1 MPTSDAF
8 IVGED
13 WISESYFT
21 SDAAKQSYL
30 ARVIE
35 RRKDWDARKSEL
47 GESPLSRFSAARGEI
62 ASLIVSATDES
73 TDADSRTDA
82 AQVLTELLH
91 RTFGYHDRGRAQRR
105 VGPITWVRSTDV
117 ETEVVALINA
127 APADSL
133 EDLLSKETGLLSE
146 TWLDEDGKEIAS
158 VVPRA
163 LSSIFA
169 DADAPAFAVVFA
181 ARWLLVAERTRWAEG
196 RYLAI
201 DLQLVADRN
210 ETKRGGEIDSALSS
224 AHADSFIPEADGS
237 VWWSLTLEDSIKHTV
252 GVSQDLREG
261 IRLSIEDIANE
272 VVRRR
277 ASKGLDPLPDDQAQP
292 LAVQSLRFLYR
303 ILFLLFAE
311 ASPELEVLPTN
322 AADYDKGYSLDRL
335 RELVQVKIESP
346 RAKNGTHFYDSLSVL
361 FRLVDSGHTPPESET
376 EHDALTFNALRA
388 DLFSPK
394 ATAHIDGVS
403 LGNEALQR
411 VLDRLLLS
419 KKQNNKQRGF
429 ISYAELGINQLG
441 AVYEGLMSYTG
452 FFASEPL
459 YEVAPNGDPSK
470 GSWVVPVARVDADA
484 ENGERWIEPHFVKRD
499 DEITGAKTPV
509 KHDRGE
515 FVFRLA
521 GRERQQS
528 ASYYTPEV
536 LTRFTVSQ
544 ALEELLD
551 QNGEKTSAEKI
562 LAMTVCEP
570 ALGSGAFAIEAVRQL
585 AEAYLTRRQE
595 ELGERVDPEEY
606 TRELQ
611 RVKAYIALHQV
622 YGVDLNGT
630 AVELAEI
637 TLWLDTM
644 APGLDAPW
652 FGLHL
657 RRGNS
662 LIGARRAVYA
672 PAQVADKTWL
682 KAVPMDVALNAM
694 NGIGVGIH
702 HFLLPAEGW
711 GATAEAKE
719 GKELAPNAVAAL
731 KSWRRS
737 VIGKPTKKHIEELAS
752 LSRRVEALWGLSRR
766 RLEIANLE
774 VRRAIP
780 VWGRDV
786 EAAGSVTREQI
797 ELSLA
802 DEDGAYRR
810 LRRVM
815 DAWNAL
821 WFWPLTD
828 AASGGANPPT
838 LQEWI
843 DACRMILGRSVEA
856 KPAAAR
862 HGQESLGVGQSWTEL
877 GTEEEIDLGYA
888 GAAPVAEVLAQHPWL
903 EVCERVAKQ
912 QGFFHWE
919 LDFAPVFADGG
930 FDLQVGNPPWVR
942 PRSDVDALLAEG
954 DPWWQLAVK
963 PTQQQ
968 IAVRRAATLAI
979 PGIPQLVVDGTA
991 DVAALAAF
999 VGSALIFPHLAGLQ
1013 PDLYRCFMEQ
1023 TWRHSA
1029 PGGTIVLIHPETHF
1043 TDEKAGHLRGET
1055 YRRLRRHWHFLNEKI
1070 LFEIDD
1076 KASFGIHVYGSSHA
1090 NPDFVTASYVYHPDV
1105 IERSFAHDGS
1115 GQEPGLKD
1123 PDGNWDVRPH
1133 RNRIIRVTDET
1144 LGIWHAILESDKVPV
1159 QHSRMVY
1166 AVNTD
1171 VAAVLAKLASAPRI
1185 EGLRAEFSRGWDE
1198 SIDRKKGMFESGW
1211 GAPDSWDDVI
1221 LQGPHLF
1228 VSTPMYKSP
1237 NKSMLHNQDWSATDL
1252 ETLPPDSIPVTSYK
1266 PAGDRARYDAAYA
1279 HWGDA
1284 GRDPARS
1291 HYRVAW
1297 RNMAGN
1303 QNERTLIAAIVP
1315 PGTAHIHGVS
1325 SLSITGG
1332 GAELAS
1338 QLFRVSGALS
1348 TLLSDFSIR
1357 SAPKGTIPFSAV
1369 TRLPFVLSHPLGDA
1383 LVLRSMRLNSVV
1395 SAYASVYEDAYS
1407 SLTRL
1412 DGWSEVGFARQNQVA
1427 LQPSSPEWSISTP
1440 LRVASDRRQA
1450 LVENDVIFAIML
1462 GISADAICT
1471 VYRTQFAV
1479 LYGYDHETYFYD
1491 FNGRLVPTS
1500 VLNVWRKK
1508 GDTISEGERTATNQA
1523 GNTYA
1528 YELPFVTLDREADM
1542 RQAYAHFERILA
1554 ERS

>member
-1 MPTSDAF
+1 MPVSDAF
-8 IVGED
+8 IVSED

-21 SDAAKQSYL
+21 SDATKQSYL

-35 RRKDWDARKSEL
+35 RCKDWDARKANL
-47 GESPLSRFSAARGEI
+47 GVSPLTRFSAVRGEI
-62 ASLIVSATDES
+62 AALVVSATDQS
-73 TDADSRTDA
+73 TDAESRADA
-82 AQVLTELLH
+82 ARALTELQH
-91 RTFGYHDRGRAQRR
+91 RTLGYHDRGRAHRC

-117 ETEVVALINA
+117 DKDVVALVDA

-133 EDLLSKETGLLSE
+133 EDLLSRETGRLTE
-146 TWLDEDGKEIAS
+146 PWLDEDGKEIAS

-163 LSSIFA
+163 LSTIFA
-169 DADAPAFAVVFA
+169 DPDAPDFAVVFA
-181 ARWLLVAERTRWAEG
+181 ARWVLVAERTRWAEG

-210 ETKRGGEIDSALSS
+210 EAKRGGEIDSALAA

-237 VWWSLTLEDSIKHTV
+237 VWWSRTLEDSIKHTV

-277 ASKGLDPLPDDQAQP
+277 AKNGLAPLPDDQAQP
-292 LAVQSLRFLYR
+292 LAIQSLRFLYR

-346 RAKNGTHFYDSLSVL
+346 KAKNGTHFYDSLAVL
-361 FRLVDSGHTPPESET
+361 FRLVDSGHTPKDSDF

-394 ATAHIDGVS
+394 ATARIDEVA

-470 GSWVVPVARVDADA
+470 GSWVVPVAHVDADT
-484 ENGERWIEPHFVKRD
+484 ENGEKWIEPHFVKRND
-499 DEITGAKTPV
+499 DIAGAPTPV

-551 QNGEKTSAEKI
+551 QNGEVTSAEDV

-570 ALGSGAFAIEAVRQL
+570 ALGSGAFAIESVRQL
-585 AEAYLTRRQE
+585 AEAYLTRRQD
-595 ELGERVDPEEY
+595 ELGVRVDPEEY

-637 TLWLDTM
+637 SLWLDTM

-662 LIGARRAVYA
+662 LIGARRAVYS
-672 PAQVADKTWL
+672 PRQVADKSWL
-682 KAVPMDVALNAM
+682 KAAPRDVALNDA
-694 NGIGVGIH
+694 GDIGAGIH

-719 GKELAPNAVAAL
+719 GKELAPDAVAAL
-731 KSWRRS
+731 KSWRRM
-737 VIGKPTKKHIEELAS
+737 VLGKPSKKQVDELAS
-752 LSRRVEALWGLSRR
+752 LSRRVEVLWELSRR
-766 RLEIANLE
+766 RLEIADKE

-786 EAAGSVTREQI
+786 EVAGAVTREQI
-797 ELSLA
+797 EVSL
-802 DEDGAYRR
+802 EDSNGAYRR
-810 LRRVM
+810 LRRIM

-828 AASGGANPPT
+828 AATGGVTPPN
-838 LQEWI
+838 LQQWI

-856 KPAAAR
+856 KPAAVR

-877 GTEEEIDLGYA
+877 GTEEAIELGYA
-888 GAAPVAEVLAQHPWL
+888 GAALIDRVLAEHPWL
-903 EVCERVAKQ
+903 AVCESVAER

-919 LDFAPVFADGG
+919 LDFAPVFAAGG
-930 FDLQVGNPPWVR
+930 FDLQVGNPPWLA
-942 PRSDVDALLAEG
+942 PRFEPGSILAEF
-954 DPWWQLAVK
+954 DPWWQL
-963 PTQQQ
+963 
-968 IAVRRAATLAI
+968 IERAATAEI
-979 PGIPQLVVDGTA
+979 HRRRELVLLREGAKSLMVSESGQMAATLKYLSATPNYALLNGAPTDLYRNFMVESWRHRSERG
-991 DVAALAAF
+991 VAAL
-999 VGSALIFPHLAGLQ
+999 
-1013 PDLYRCFMEQ
+1013 
-1023 TWRHSA
+1023 
-1029 PGGTIVLIHPETHF
+1029 IHYETHLLDQKSELF
-1043 TDEKAGHLRGET
+1043 RAET
-1055 YRRLRRHWHFLNEKI
+1055 YRHLRRHWGFINELK
-1070 LFEIDD
+1070 LFEIQHQ
-1076 KASFGIHVYGSSHA
+1076 KKFGVNIYGAPRAPSFLHSAY
-1090 NPDFVTASYVYHPDV
+1090 NYHPDT
-1105 IERSFAHDGS
+1105 ILRSLRHDGT
-1115 GQEPGLKD
+1115 GELPGIKD
-1123 PDGNWDVRPH
+1123 DENHWDLRPH
-1133 RNRIIRVTDET
+1133 RSRIRVVTETMLQTWSGLMGVEGSLGTPMVMTVVSDTDEVLRRFDDHPRMSSQPIDFSGGWGEGSATANRIFD
-1144 LGIWHAILESDKVPV
+1144 LEWGEVD
-1159 QHSRMVY
+1159 
-1166 AVNTD
+1166 
-1171 VAAVLAKLASAPRI
+1171 ASY
-1185 EGLRAEFSRGWDE
+1185 GS
-1198 SIDRKKGMFESGW
+1198 
-1211 GAPDSWDDVI
+1211 I
-1221 LQGPHLF
+1221 LQGSHLG
-1228 VSTPMYKSP
+1228 VSNPLYKVP
-1237 NKSMLHNQDWSATDL
+1237 RESMRKDDWRSTDL
-1252 ETLPPDSIPVTSYK
+1252 EDSASLERPLTIFKFIAPRALVKDAYDQWHSG
-1266 PAGDRARYDAAYA
+1266 PAIDR
-1279 HWGDA
+1279 
-1284 GRDPARS
+1284 
-1291 HYRVAW
+1291 YRVAW
-1297 RNMAGN
+1297 RKRAANEG
-1303 QNERTLIAAIVP
+1303 ERTLIPAIIP
-1315 PGTAHIHGVS
+1315 PGATHVNQVNSLIS
-1325 SLSITGG
+1325 SSERETVLICGFMSSIVYDFLVRI
-1332 GAELAS
+1332 AP
-1338 QLFRVSGALS
+1338 RDDIYPS
-1348 TLLSDFSIR
+1348 TIKRLPIATNTELSDRILLR
-1357 SAPKGTIPFSAV
+1357 
-1369 TRLPFVLSHPLGDA
+1369 
-1383 LVLRSMRLNSVV
+1383 VLRLNTVNSAYSRLWSAQFSERFKHDSWAGPSGRTPQTVLGEV
-1395 SAYASVYEDAYS
+1395 SA
-1407 SLTRL
+1407 
-1412 DGWSEVGFARQNQVA
+1412 
-1427 LQPSSPEWSISTP
+1427 EWTP
-1440 LRVASDRRQA
+1440 GVLLVRAIDRRQA
-1450 LVENDVIFAIML
+1450 LVEIDALVALSMNL
-1462 GISADAICT
+1462 SADELIEI
-1471 VYRTQFAV
+1471 YRAYFPV
-1479 LYGYDHETYFYD
+1479 LREYESAGRSYDA
-1491 FNGRLVPTS
+1491 NGRLVPTS
-1500 VLNVWRKK
+1500 VINNWKK
-1508 GDTISEGERTATNQA
+1508 SGAGVSEIDRTATNQA
-1523 GNTYA
+1523 GNTYN

-1542 RQAYAHFERILA
+1542 RQAYTHFQRVLE